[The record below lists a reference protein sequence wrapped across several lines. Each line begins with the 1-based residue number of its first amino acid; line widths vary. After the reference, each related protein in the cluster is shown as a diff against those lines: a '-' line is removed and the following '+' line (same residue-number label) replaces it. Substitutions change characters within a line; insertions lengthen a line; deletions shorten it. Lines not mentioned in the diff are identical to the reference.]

1 MKISKNRNENKTLIN
16 VENMNPLEK
25 PAATNLNYFNGCK
38 SKWKFQSELL
48 PKPVVSDQRL
58 THIDIAIELATY
70 LWRC

>member
-1 MKISKNRNENKTLIN
+1 
-16 VENMNPLEK
+16 MNPLEK